1 MTPIFKNTV
10 VNFEDMGEYMQEYHK
25 ENNINFVKSKKLIG
39 SYFGKEITLYTP
51 LLKWYLQHGL
61 KITKFHVG
69 IEYTS
74 EKCFKKFADEVSDVE
89 ELVMWIKNMNE

>member
-1 MTPIFKNTV
+1 MTPIFKKTV

-25 ENNINFVKSKKLIG
+25 ENNINFVIG

-51 LLKWYLQHGL
+51 LLKRYLQHGL

-69 IEYTS
+69 VEYTS
-74 EKCFKKFADEVSDVE
+74 EKCFKK
-89 ELVMWIKNMNE
+89 KC